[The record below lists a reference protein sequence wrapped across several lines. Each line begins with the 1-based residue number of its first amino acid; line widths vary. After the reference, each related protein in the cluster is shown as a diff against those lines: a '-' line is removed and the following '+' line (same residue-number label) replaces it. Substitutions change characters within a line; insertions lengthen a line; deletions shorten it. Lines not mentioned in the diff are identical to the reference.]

1 MDQIRAQEN
10 AEATRFLFRASPI
23 SECLGESDESEQGV
37 FSEKSGDEPSDRTSR
52 SRSRRRGS
60 DSDENRD
67 RPASV
72 SLLQQHVSL
81 KSIHGRSPL
90 TDVTNIGK
98 GKDVETVSVSHV
110 SDRWCTPSQ
119 LSSPRPCAPIEEQ
132 WEDGSKVRDDFH
144 TGPRLRQTINLSRA
158 LFPEDTVAVQ
168 VAAPP
173 GESPVPTFL
182 EISGEVTSVAI
193 EEEFQSWGHS
203 DIDSLLLH
211 RLHGD
216 SPTVVVDVEPNGT
229 RFFVL
234 LWEDVTSTFLWHEIG
249 TRPSTWSELDF
260 MRIFNIFGLLASAM
274 ASRSFLRFSIWNAP
288 CVGCGMGIPS
298 EVCGAHPVA
307 MAKLLYPQLLKLAL
321 HGQEALIHKG
331 GRLAVAHKKGPT
343 YECSSYR
350 SLLVSSRAGK
360 SIHRALRQHQQSL
373 YTTYLQSQQ
382 VGGRPRIPVN
392 FGVHMVRSHLRA
404 CAGQLALGGRWDDH
418 TLAAMAARLHLDAD
432 AVHDLRCRLAEPDA
446 LARAGVPEFHRKYL
460 QALHVDTNF
469 HLADQDH
476 GERVRTTFG
485 SRPGD
490 SFADVVFGYLWA
502 RVLHQLKAS
511 MIELGLLTYT
521 YPVLNNVVSLRT

>member
-1 MDQIRAQEN
+1 M
-10 AEATRFLFRASPI
+10 
-23 SECLGESDESEQGV
+23 
-37 FSEKSGDEPSDRTSR
+37 
-52 SRSRRRGS
+52 
-60 DSDENRD
+60 
-67 RPASV
+67 
-72 SLLQQHVSL
+72 
-81 KSIHGRSPL
+81 

-260 MRIFNIFGLLASAM
+260 MSTLGSLGKPRSAVLAMQQLSTRICVVQFEDVAQVQQTSEQVGWHIADLPRFENSGPSVT
-274 ASRSFLRFSIWNAP
+274 FLERLHHNVNQQPGGMCTIRP
-288 CVGCGMGIPS
+288 GCDLDA
-298 EVCGAHPVA
+298 V
-307 MAKLLYPQLLKLAL
+307 KRLLY
-321 HGQEALIHKG
+321 
-331 GRLAVAHKKGPT
+331 T
-343 YECSSYR
+343 
-350 SLLVSSRAGK
+350 
-360 SIHRALRQHQQSL
+360 
-373 YTTYLQSQQ
+373 
-382 VGGRPRIPVN
+382 
-392 FGVHMVRSHLRA
+392 
-404 CAGQLALGGRWDDH
+404 
-418 TLAAMAARLHLDAD
+418 
-432 AVHDLRCRLAEPDA
+432 
-446 LARAGVPEFHRKYL
+446 
-460 QALHVDTNF
+460 
-469 HLADQDH
+469 
-476 GERVRTTFG
+476 
-485 SRPGD
+485 
-490 SFADVVFGYLWA
+490 
-502 RVLHQLKAS
+502 
-511 MIELGLLTYT
+511 
-521 YPVLNNVVSLRT
+521 